1 MAFVKFTREEFE
13 DRFGIDLESVIHDD
27 NEANKV
33 ERAIDD
39 VTEQIQEYIIGEMG
53 YYDFDNISI
62 NQQTYINRACMEQLK
77 YRLTNGDLSRESG
90 IDAFNQ
96 TMVDYS
102 QLRTRVIAPRAKSIL
117 NNHIITK
124 GY

>member
-1 MAFVKFTREEFE
+1 MVFTSFTKEEFE
-13 DRFGIDLESVIHDD
+13 DRFGIDLELAIHDD
-27 NEANKV
+27 NEADKV
-33 ERAIDD
+33 DRAIND

-53 YYDFDNISI
+53 YYDFEEVSE
-62 NQQTYINRACMEQLK
+62 NQQLYINRACMEQLK
-77 YRLTNGDLSRESG
+77 YRLANGDLSRESG

-102 QLRTRVIAPRAKSIL
+102 QLRTRVIAPRTKSIL